1 MSDPLVSVII
11 PSYNRYNYLINAVE
25 SVLKQDYKNF
35 EIIVVNDGSEQ
46 KEYYEKKFSSEVKQ
60 LDLNPGLKN
69 IYGFPTDAV
78 RNKGVEIADGKY
90 LAFLDDDDIWMKEK
104 LSLQVELLENCKYK
118 FSSTEGYFGEG
129 VFNSNKQY
137 PLYNSDRFYKKI
149 KKRYKKTEYYK
160 KFQYPEVWN
169 FEFIS
174 IHNCI
179 ITSSVMVEKDLFK
192 NIGGFRGLPNGEGD
206 YDCWL
211 SLLKLTDLIYLDKP
225 LFYYDGSHGDGRNY

>member
-46 KEYYEKKFSSEVKQ
+46 KEYYEKKFPSEVKQ

-129 VFNSNKQY
+129 VFN
-137 PLYNSDRFYKKI
+137 LNSILKK
-149 KKRYKKTEYYK
+149 
-160 KFQYPEVWN
+160 N
-169 FEFIS
+169 GFI
-174 IHNCI
+174 
-179 ITSSVMVEKDLFK
+179 VYE
-192 NIGGFRGLPNGEGD
+192 
-206 YDCWL
+206 
-211 SLLKLTDLIYLDKP
+211 
-225 LFYYDGSHGDGRNY
+225 